1 MIRFWYLIPLCLL
14 GVSGVGLAY
23 GDDSNCY
30 HAYSVTTDKHLYK
43 PGETVMMTFASEFAN
58 CGGQN
63 IPFRLTIINQTGG
76 LSDVVF
82 QKVLLYNP
90 GVTFNYTLP
99 AASTLPVL
107 DRYEIDS
114 LANSTNGPGAGQA
127 YILVKENEQN
137 QSYDFQIWPYQ
148 SAVTRGSNV
157 FIMSQLCPIPDSDPG
172 LQPVSDEKTGLIKV
186 PGTGV
191 LVNYYFTA
199 PNGTQ
204 IIRQDGMGDA
214 ECYNS
219 QARGEISSN
228 DVGTWSVYAIAE
240 WIENNSTHTI
250 KSKTIDFQ
258 IQEPVTDVANV
269 TKIFD
274 TKDAYNGSNYNN
286 KGTVSFDQIDWSHD
300 GRFILVSAN
309 VDQEQKL
316 WLVDMQST
324 KSQEIAIPSP
334 ITVYEPR
341 ISPTGDS
348 IIFIG
353 SNSTSAPHVVQNLF
367 KYNVSDGKLVQL
379 TNGTIYD
386 MVQSAVWTS
395 DGNIVYSEPHSKYP
409 VDYTS
414 PTDLWLA
421 NSDGIKLI
429 KIHEEPRGFLV
440 WDVSNDG
447 KKILLSDAR
456 IVDRD
461 TGNVTMVQG
470 TYGTNWMRFTPYD
483 NLFVYSVGNYESVGG
498 TIDLGSSNGY
508 QQTLYR
514 MQSATPGYAVMSPD
528 GRNIAFVVNEG
539 QSNTGGVYVMALT
552 RPIPEFPFSLTVLL
566 IGITSLIAFYN
577 IVIRKRKLSFY
588 NVGY

>member
-14 GVSGVGLAY
+14 GASGYGLAY
-23 GDDSNCY
+23 ADNSNCY
-30 HAYSVTTDKHLYK
+30 HAYSITTDKHLYK
-43 PGETVMMTFASEFAN
+43 PGETVMITFASAFAN

-63 IPFRLTIINQTGG
+63 VPFRLTIINQTGG
-76 LSDVVF
+76 LSDIVF

-90 GVTFNYTLP
+90 GITFNYTLP

-107 DRYEIDS
+107 DRYEIDT
-114 LANSTNGPGAGQA
+114 LANSTNGPGGGQA

-157 FIMSQLCPIPDSDPG
+157 FIMAQLCPIPNSDPG

-219 QARGEISSN
+219 QARGRISSN
-228 DVGTWSVYAIAE
+228 DIGTWSVYAVAE

-258 IQEPVTDVANV
+258 IQEPVTDVANI

-274 TKDAYNGSNYNN
+274 TKAVYNDSNYYN
-286 KGTVSFDQIDWSHD
+286 KGTVYFDQTDWSHD
-300 GRFILVSAN
+300 GKFILVSAN
-309 VDQEQKL
+309 VDQAQKL

-353 SNSTSAPHVVQNLF
+353 GNSTSAPYVVQNLF
-367 KYNVSDGKLVQL
+367 KYDVSNGKLVQL

-395 DGNIVYSEPHSKYP
+395 DGNIVYSEPRSKYP
-409 VDYTS
+409 VDDTS

-421 NSDGIKLI
+421 NSDGIKLR
-429 KIHEEPRGFLV
+429 KIHEEPRSFSVL
-440 WDVSNDG
+440 DISQDG
-447 KKILLSDAR
+447 RKILLSDAR

-470 TYGTNWMRFTPYD
+470 TYGTNSMRFTPYD

-498 TIDLGSSNGY
+498 TIDLGSNDGY

-539 QSNTGGVYVMALT
+539 QSNTGGAYVMALT
-552 RPIPEFPFSLTVLL
+552 RPIPEFPFVVPILL
-566 IGITSLIAFYN
+566 VGITSLI
-577 IVIRKRKLSFY
+577 ILHRLKIQQ
-588 NVGY
+588 